1 MGAEAGRPVRVLLVD
16 DEPLVRAGLAM
27 LLAAEP
33 GISVAAQAGNGRE
46 GVDAARRGIA
56 DVVVMDLRMPVLD
69 GVSATRELT
78 SDTFLPEAQPL
89 PVLVLTTFDGD
100 EQLYAALRAGASGF
114 LLKSAA
120 PESLAEAVRALARGD
135 GWLDP
140 AVTRTLITQFAGRT
154 PDILPPPAEISRLTR
169 REQEILAAIATGL
182 SNTDIAGRLFLSEGT
197 VKTHV
202 GRIFAKLGLRDR
214 AQAVAF
220 AYESGL
226 ARPGVPW
233 RAP

>member
-1 MGAEAGRPVRVLLVD
+1 MADETGAQPIRVLLVD
-16 DEPLVRAGLAM
+16 DEPLVRGGLAM
-27 LLAAEP
+27 LLDAEP
-33 GISVAAQAGNGRE
+33 GISVTAEAGTGRE
-46 GVDAARRGIA
+46 GVDAARRGVA
-56 DVVVMDLRMPVLD
+56 DVVVMDLRMPVMD
-69 GVSATRELT
+69 GVAATQEIT
-78 SDTFLPEAQPL
+78 SDDFAPGNRAL

-100 EQLYAALRAGASGF
+100 GQLYAALRAGASGF

-120 PESLAEAVRALARGD
+120 PGSLAEAVRSLARGD

-140 AVTRTLITQFAGRT
+140 AVTRMLIREFAGRA
-154 PDILPPPAEISRLTR
+154 PEVLPAPAELSRLTQ
-169 REQEILAAIATGL
+169 REREILAIIATGL
-182 SNTDIAGRLFLSEGT
+182 SNIEIAGKLFLSEGT

-226 ARPGVPW
+226 VRP
-233 RAP
+233 RSTH

>member
-1 MGAEAGRPVRVLLVD
+1 MGAESGGQPIRVLLVD

-27 LLAAEP
+27 LLGAEP
-33 GISVAAQAGNGRE
+33 GLSVVAEAGNGWE
-46 GVDAARRGIA
+46 GVQAARSGIA
-56 DVVVMDLRMPVLD
+56 DVVVMDLRMPVMD
-69 GVSATRELT
+69 GVAATRELT
-78 SDTFLPEAQPL
+78 SDGFASGNNTL

-100 EQLYAALRAGASGF
+100 ELLYAALRAGASGF

-120 PESLAEAVRALARGD
+120 PGDLAAAIRSLARGD

-140 AVTRTLITQFAGRT
+140 AVSRMLIAEFAGRP
-154 PDILPPPAEISRLTR
+154 PDALPSPAEVSCLTH
-169 REQEILAAIATGL
+169 REREILAVIATGL
-182 SNTDIAGRLFLSEGT
+182 SNTEIAGQLFLSEGT

-226 ARPGVPW
+226 VRP
-233 RAP
+233 RSAL

>member
-1 MGAEAGRPVRVLLVD
+1 MDAEDQRQIRVLLVD
-16 DEPLVRAGLAM
+16 DEPLVRGGLAM
-27 LLAAEP
+27 LLGAEP
-33 GISVAAQAGNGRE
+33 GIVVTAEAGNGRE
-46 GVDAARRGIA
+46 GVAAARCGIA

-69 GVSATRELT
+69 GVAATRELA
-78 SDTFLPEAQPL
+78 SDGFVPGNNAL

-120 PESLAEAVRALARGD
+120 PGSLAEAVRSLARGD

-140 AVTRTLITQFAGRT
+140 AVTRMLITQFAGRT
-154 PDILPPPAEISRLTR
+154 PDVLPAPAELSRLTR
-169 REQEILAAIATGL
+169 REREILAIIATGL
-182 SNTDIAGRLFLSEGT
+182 SNTEIAAALFLSEGT

-226 ARPGVPW
+226 VRPRPGP
-233 RAP
+233 

>member
-1 MGAEAGRPVRVLLVD
+1 MGGDPVPPVRVLLVD

-27 LLAAEP
+27 LLGAEP
-33 GISVAAQAGNGRE
+33 GITVAGQAGNGRE

-78 SDTFLPEAQPL
+78 SDAFLADARPL

-120 PESLAEAVRALARGD
+120 PESLAEAVRALARGE

-140 AVTRTLITQFAGRT
+140 AVTRALIAQFADRA
-154 PDILPPPAEISRLTR
+154 PDVLPPPAELARLTR
-169 REQEILAAIATGL
+169 REQEILAAMATGL
-182 SNTDIAGRLFLSEGT
+182 SNADIAGRLFLSEAT

-226 ARPGVPW
+226 ARPGAPW
-233 RAP
+233 QGA

>member
-1 MGAEAGRPVRVLLVD
+1 MDAEDGQPIRVLLVD
-16 DEPLVRAGLAM
+16 DEPLVRGGLAM
-27 LLAAEP
+27 LLGAEP
-33 GISVAAQAGNGRE
+33 GIVVAAEAGNGRE
-46 GVDAARRGIA
+46 GVSAARRGIA

-69 GVSATRELT
+69 GVAATRELT
-78 SDTFLPEAQPL
+78 SDGFAPANNAL

-120 PESLAEAVRALARGD
+120 PESLAEAVRSLARGD

-140 AVTRTLITQFAGRT
+140 AVTRMLITQFAGRT
-154 PDILPPPAEISRLTR
+154 PDVLPAPAELSRLTQ
-169 REQEILAAIATGL
+169 REREILAIIATGL
-182 SNTDIAGRLFLSEGT
+182 SNTEIAAGLFLSEGT
-197 VKTHV
+197 VKTHI

-226 ARPGVPW
+226 VRPRSRP
-233 RAP
+233 

>member
-1 MGAEAGRPVRVLLVD
+1 MDAKGGSAPIRVLLVD

-27 LLAAEP
+27 LLGVEADIVVTAE
-33 GISVAAQAGNGRE
+33 AGNGRE
-46 GVDAARRGIA
+46 GVEAARRGVA

-69 GVSATRELT
+69 GVEATRELT
-78 SDTFLPEAQPL
+78 SDSFGPGTATL

-100 EQLYAALRAGASGF
+100 EQLFAALRAGASGF

-120 PESLAEAVRALARGD
+120 PGTLAEAIRSLARGD

-140 AVTRTLITQFAGRT
+140 AVTRMLIADFAGRT
-154 PDILPPPAEISRLTR
+154 PDALPSPAEVSRLTQ
-169 REQEILAAIATGL
+169 REREILAIIASGL
-182 SNTDIAGRLFLSEGT
+182 SNTEIADRLFLSEGT

-226 ARPGVPW
+226 VRPRSG
-233 RAP
+233 R